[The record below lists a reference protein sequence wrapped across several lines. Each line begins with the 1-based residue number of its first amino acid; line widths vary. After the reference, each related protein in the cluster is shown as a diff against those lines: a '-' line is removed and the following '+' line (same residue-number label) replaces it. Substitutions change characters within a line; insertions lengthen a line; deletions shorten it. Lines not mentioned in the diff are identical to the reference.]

1 MLVKAMEVAGVEGT
15 FRVTAAQVLTVLRVS
30 RQSLMAL
37 LEAFVY
43 DPLLNWRLQEIQNP
57 RGIKMQ
63 TTAAAAAPANNE
75 AFPIEGLEYEVG
87 ADEKLHTKRIN
98 NKPPLGG
105 EFNKT
110 NEAASSET
118 DSKEGQNKKA
128 LEVIKRVRDKLNG
141 KDFRKIDTKWNR
153 IPVYDQV
160 AMLIQQATSHENLCQ
175 CYIGWCPFW

>member
-15 FRVTAAQVLTVLRVS
+15 FRVTAAQVLTVLRGS

-57 RGIKMQ
+57 RGARIQ
-63 TTAAAAAPANNE
+63 TTTTTATNNE
-75 AFPIEGLEYEVG
+75 TFPLEGLDYETGV
-87 ADEKLHTKRIN
+87 DDKLHTKRII
-98 NKPPLGG
+98 NKPGG

-110 NEAASSET
+110 NEAVGSEN
-118 DSKEGQNKKA
+118 DSKEGKTKA

-141 KDFRKIDTKWNR
+141 KDFRKFDTKWNR